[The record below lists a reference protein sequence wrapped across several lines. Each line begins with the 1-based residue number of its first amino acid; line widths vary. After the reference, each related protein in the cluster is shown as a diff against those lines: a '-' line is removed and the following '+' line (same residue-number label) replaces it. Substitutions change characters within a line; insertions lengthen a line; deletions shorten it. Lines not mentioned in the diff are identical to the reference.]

1 MVAGKTE
8 GTMKIERVGRTCV
21 SDLLDR
27 IALLTRYVA
36 PGFVGLFVWKVAGE
50 DEGRIFQDA
59 GSDRYVFWAVV
70 AGAALWGLLIYAL
83 HMCFVARIIWRPLIL
98 RIHLAKDKHP
108 WISNEQRKS
117 AKAGTD
123 RMLLDQSVSRLRRR
137 ISEDVETRSVQK
149 GLDRW
154 RAMAGFLYCSSYSMI
169 VIPLLVIWPK
179 TEVTESVW
187 ADYVVILGVLT
198 LAAALVSDYIET
210 WYELWA
216 GATYKTPRA
225 PKVQRRIRKS
235 G

>member
-1 MVAGKTE
+1 M
-8 GTMKIERVGRTCV
+8 
-21 SDLLDR
+21 
-27 IALLTRYVA
+27 
-36 PGFVGLFVWKVAGE
+36 
-50 DEGRIFQDA
+50 
-59 GSDRYVFWAVV
+59 
-70 AGAALWGLLIYAL
+70 
-83 HMCFVARIIWRPLIL
+83 
-98 RIHLAKDKHP
+98 RIHLGKDKHP
-108 WISNEQRKS
+108 WISAEQRKS

-123 RMLLDQSVSRLRRR
+123 RLLLDQSVSRLRRR

-169 VIPLLVIWPK
+169 VIPILVIWPK
-179 TEVTESVW
+179 IEVTESVW
-187 ADYVVILGVLT
+187 TDYVVVLGVVT

-225 PKVQRRIRKS
+225 PKVQRRIKKS